1 MKRTILFITLSS
13 AILMGANAAAQTDNN
28 PKIFDKPIKEQKLKK
43 MDKHLTKHK
52 AVKRKFRTQKEF
64 KRMHHKDKAVQRK
77 MHQNRAATKHLNQEP
92 NVKRLHRNYGYGQG
106 WYRDDYLSIRQHG
119 YRHTN
124 RGWYLAFRYDR
135 ASFYDKYGYYYGY
148 FNRYGYYF
156 EDIFYRYDR
165 YYSYRDR
172 VRGRG
177 LFDHRYYMPANYRH
191 YGFCKPRYDR
201 RDYRR

>member
-1 MKRTILFITLSS
+1 MKKAILFITLSS
-13 AILMGANAAAQTDNN
+13 AILMGANATAQTDSN

-43 MDKHLTKHK
+43 MDKRLTKHK

-64 KRMHHKDKAVQRK
+64 QRMHH
-77 MHQNRAATKHLNQEP
+77 NRASKKHFNQDISA
-92 NVKRLHRNYGYGQG
+92 KRSHKNYGYNDNYGYDERG
-106 WYRDDYLSIRQHG
+106 WRDEYRPIGQHG
-119 YRHTN
+119 YRHSN

-135 ASFYDKYGYYYGY
+135 ASFYDREGYHYGY

-165 YYSYRDR
+165 YYTYRDR

-177 LFDHRYYMPANYRH
+177 LFDNRYYMPANYRY
-191 YGFCKPRYDR
+191 YGFCEPKYDR
-201 RDYRR
+201 RNYRRR